1 MQTAAQTSIK
11 ASELRI
17 GNWVNSKLV
26 FHFPERVVYRPTRIL
41 AYHFQVNDE
50 DCFHPIPLTP
60 EILEKC
66 GFSYLGNGS
75 YENGHMFDKIFVYKR
90 NTLSIGIMLMAG
102 GKLSISFNTNFKTNA
117 SMRIYEGSEY
127 YLHQLQNLYFAL
139 TGEELDIKFYDS
151 RSNTTSA

>member
-1 MQTAAQTSIK
+1 METAAQTSIK

-60 EILEKC
+60 EILYKC
-66 GFSYLGNGS
+66 GFVGVQGTLFLKDSFQIFFFENQISVSYFSPDIPAHKLQ
-75 YENGHMFDKIFVYKR
+75 VYYGP
-90 NTLSIGIMLMAG
+90 NYS
-102 GKLSISFNTNFKTNA
+102 
-117 SMRIYEGSEY
+117 
-127 YLHQLQNLYFAL
+127 LHQLQNLYFAL

>member
-1 MQTAAQTSIK
+1 METTTQTSIK

-66 GFSYLGNGS
+66 GFQNYYGHGVIFRYKNVFWGLELYHGDFILTINQPQFDRFGDIE
-75 YENGHMFDKIFVYKR
+75 YEKWGEE
-90 NTLSIGIMLMAG
+90 
-102 GKLSISFNTNFKTNA
+102 KT
-117 SMRIYEGSEY
+117 IIH